1 MTRTGPVFHVV
12 TLVALAI
19 LLALGTWQLQ
29 RLAWKEGLIAAIER
43 QAGQPPVP
51 LETVLADPARLGGED
66 ILFTPVTVDAAASGA
81 TALVAGIVDGGGVW
95 RVLRARTLADGRA
108 VWVEED
114 HVPYGGGAA
123 VTLPQPTA
131 PRPGPLTGA
140 LRLAEAAPAVAAGS
154 ASRTSFATVDPVQ
167 FPAIAGARL
176 VPEVWVAAHQVR
188 RPDGSL
194 VANPFAA
201 PDLPNRHFEY
211 AITWYG
217 LAGAL
222 LAVYVARLV
231 RRPRGAAAPRAANQ
245 PPDSP
250 RQA

>member
-1 MTRTGPVFHVV
+1 LQNARQTRPKP
-12 TLVALAI
+12 A
-19 LLALGTWQLQ
+19 LALG
-29 RLAWKEGLIAAIER
+29 
-43 QAGQPPVP
+43 
-51 LETVLADPARLGGED
+51 
-66 ILFTPVTVDAAASGA
+66 AAALLLA
-81 TALVAGIVDGGGVW
+81 ACQTAAPPAPDLS
-95 RVLRARTLADGRA
+95 LNAR
-108 VWVEED
+108 
-114 HVPYGGGAA
+114 
-123 VTLPQPTA
+123 
-131 PRPGPLTGA
+131 